1 MSLFFRLLRRRNEL
15 PPAGDR
21 APSGPIPGCWPP
33 RCSEAEVDIAGR
45 VPAAALA
52 ALAHPSARQAEL
64 GSAESDARDVSA
76 EADLIGAIVALPAH
90 LRAEECARAGDI
102 VAEPADGIVGVEGCR
117 IRAQDED
124 ERLRC
129 GIDPEITLNLEA
141 GLCALHRIGR
151 VEWRHAVILVVDAD
165 RQRNGPV
172 VEDVAPPEHGVGRDK
187 LAAEPI
193 RVALVAILPGQAEG

>member
-76 EADLIGAIVALPAH
+76 EAELIGATTISADSAVDF
-90 LRAEECARAGDI
+90 LRIIGPPTP
-102 VAEPADGIVGVEGCR
+102 EP
-117 IRAQDED
+117 
-124 ERLRC
+124 RLRC
-129 GIDPEITLNLEA
+129 FES
-141 GLCALHRIGR
+141 RR
-151 VEWRHAVILVVDAD
+151 
-165 RQRNGPV
+165 
-172 VEDVAPPEHGVGRDK
+172 
-187 LAAEPI
+187 
-193 RVALVAILPGQAEG
+193 